1 MKLNV
6 QPLFTGEREQLLIDE
21 QLDFSARD
29 FFGSC
34 PFRQPVSVKGTV
46 TAAGGVVL
54 LRAIVGY
61 RFDGQCDRCLDPFS
75 REGTL
80 PIEHVLVTSA
90 EDEDSDE
97 LVVLEDF
104 QLDLDEL
111 VETDL
116 WLELPS
122 KSLCREDCR
131 GLCPQCGKNLNE
143 GLCGCGKKDIDP
155 RLEALKQALQ

>member
-1 MKLNV
+1 M
-6 QPLFTGEREQLLIDE
+6 
-21 QLDFSARD
+21 
-29 FFGSC
+29 
-34 PFRQPVSVKGTV
+34 

>member
-75 REGTL
+75 RE
-80 PIEHVLVTSA
+80 
-90 EDEDSDE
+90 DSDE